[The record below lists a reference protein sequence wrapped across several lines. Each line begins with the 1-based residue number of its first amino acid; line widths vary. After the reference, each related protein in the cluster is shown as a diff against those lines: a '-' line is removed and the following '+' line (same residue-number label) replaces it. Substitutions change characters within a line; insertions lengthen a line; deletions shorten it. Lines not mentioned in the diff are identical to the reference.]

1 MESTLSAINKALSE
15 ISEKTSPSEL
25 TRADIPQVSRSKPW
39 VWLVVG
45 FSLSLAV
52 GGWAVSR
59 GPVPAG
65 EIAQYQPSVIRQ
77 AEGTANDTAAYL
89 PISDSPTSSS
99 PTSKVTPE
107 NNHPVYSKPLGRQ
120 SVAEVTEAHSLEET
134 VGLKTVASETVSLK
148 TVSSKVSAPQVDDFQ
163 PRKQLQV
170 VTETPVLVAQVAT
183 ASSTKLRPVS
193 ESSMSIEHVELTHR
207 QLAVKALGRA
217 EKAMDANDMQTAL
230 SAYSE
235 ALRYEP
241 TNADTRQKL
250 AALYFGKG
258 DTRKAYE
265 IVQEGINL
273 DTDSQVLRLAL
284 SKLLVKA
291 NQPEAALSPLVHL
304 PPLPGK
310 DYLAMRAALAQ
321 KQKQNEIALES
332 YQLLT
337 QRDPENARWWLGLGI
352 QQERALQFTAAIN
365 SYQKALGKVGISNQS
380 QAFIRDRLT
389 ILKQLENAQ

>member
-39 VWLVVG
+39 VWLVAG

-65 EIAQYQPSVIRQ
+65 EIAQYQPDVIRQ
-77 AEGTANDTAAYL
+77 AEDTANKTAAYL
-89 PISDSPTSSS
+89 PSSHS

-107 NNHPVYSKPLGRQ
+107 INHPVYSKPLGRQ
-120 SVAEVTEAHSLEET
+120 SVAEVTEAHSLET
-134 VGLKTVASETVSLK
+134 VGLKTVASENVALK
-148 TVSSKVSAPQVDDFQ
+148 TVSSKASAPQVDDFQ

-170 VTETPVLVAQVAT
+170 VAETPVLVAQVAT
-183 ASSTKLRPVS
+183 ASSATSRPVS

-207 QLAVKALGRA
+207 QLAAKALGRA

-241 TNADTRQKL
+241 ANADTRQKL

-352 QQERALQFTAAIN
+352 QQERALQFTAAIS

-389 ILKQLENAQ
+389 ILKQLENTQ

>member
-39 VWLVVG
+39 VWLVAG

-77 AEGTANDTAAYL
+77 AEDTANDTAAYL
-89 PISDSPTSSS
+89 PTSDSPTSSS

-107 NNHPVYSKPLGRQ
+107 INHPVYSKPFGRQ
-120 SVAEVTEAHSLEET
+120 SVAEVTEAHSLET

-148 TVSSKVSAPQVDDFQ
+148 TVSSKASAPLVDDFQ
-163 PRKQLQV
+163 PRKQPQV

-207 QLAVKALGRA
+207 QLAAKALGRA

-241 TNADTRQKL
+241 MNADTRQKL

-352 QQERALQFTAAIN
+352 QQERALQFMAAIS

>member
-1 MESTLSAINKALSE
+1 MSAINKALSE
-15 ISEKTSPSEL
+15 ISEKTSPSAL
-25 TRADIPQVSRSKPW
+25 TRADIPQISRSKPW
-39 VWLVVG
+39 VWLAAG

-65 EIAQYQPSVIRQ
+65 EIAQYQQGVIPQTEDMAVQ
-77 AEGTANDTAAYL
+77 AATYSSRSSL
-89 PISDSPTSSS
+89 PTSASPTN
-99 PTSKVTPE
+99 KVTPE
-107 NNHPVYSKPLGRQ
+107 LNHQVYSKPLERQ
-120 SVAEVTEAHSLEET
+120 PVAEVHSSE
-134 VGLKTVASETVSLK
+134 TVASK
-148 TVSSKVSAPQVDDFQ
+148 TVTSEASALQVDDFQ
-163 PRKQLQV
+163 SRKQSV
-170 VTETPVLVAQVAT
+170 VVAETPVLVAQLAT
-183 ASSTKLRPVS
+183 ASSAKSRPAS
-193 ESSMSIEHVELTHR
+193 DSSMTIEHVELTHR
-207 QLAVKALGRA
+207 QLAEKALGRA

-235 ALRYEP
+235 ALRYDP
-241 TNADTRQKL
+241 ANADTRQKL

-265 IVQEGINL
+265 IIQEGIKS
-273 DTDSQVLRLAL
+273 DTNSQVLRLAL

-304 PPLPGK
+304 PPTPGK

-352 QQERALQFTAAIN
+352 QQERALQFTAAIG

-389 ILKQLENAQ
+389 VLKQLENAQ